1 MAIKVTIPAGKEAVT
16 VSGLFQWDYGQVLD
30 IECTD
35 IGSEIVEVHFACSNM
50 SEAIVR
56 PCSFSNGVGTVTIP
70 DQCLEQT
77 TPITAWIYKIAGSA
91 GHTVKTITLPITAR
105 TRPSIVRDEIPQEFI
120 DKYTELI
127 TEINEAVENLE
138 SGNVTANKARN
149 ADTASYAATAGN
161 ASNAAY
167 STSAGSA
174 TTSGKADTA
183 KTANKLLL
191 SQNYDP
197 TSEGD
202 TGSNRKHL
210 IDSPGLYIVS
220 WGTDSDIYS
229 TLLFV
234 HDLRNYAYAAG
245 TGDGYSG
252 VYYDPMDN
260 CITLGS
266 GIDSTF
272 FGVRSI
278 GIISV

>member
-1 MAIKVTIPAGKEAVT
+1 MAIKVTIPAEKEAVT

-105 TRPSIVRDEIPQEFI
+105 TRPSKVRDEIPQEFI

-138 SGNVTANKARN
+138 YGNVTSQN
-149 ADTASYAATAGN
+149 AEIAQNAIYAATAGN
-161 ASNAAY
+161 AQSASYA
-167 STSAGSA
+167 TSAGNAQSANTTQVATYSHSLVIPTDGNEVNSETAKISSPGIYAILLNAGGSSLYSEIMFIPKTVFESA
-174 TTSGKADTA
+174 TETEIYGQYAV
-183 KTANKLLL
+183 
-191 SQNYDP
+191 YDVVGTYFRP
-197 TSEGD
+197 YNDLTTILKVCKIASFPEG
-202 TGSNRKHL
+202 
-210 IDSPGLYIVS
+210 
-220 WGTDSDIYS
+220 
-229 TLLFV
+229 
-234 HDLRNYAYAAG
+234 
-245 TGDGYSG
+245 
-252 VYYDPMDN
+252 
-260 CITLGS
+260 
-266 GIDSTF
+266 
-272 FGVRSI
+272 
-278 GIISV
+278 